1 MNRKTLILLAAASAL
16 AGCDLLQGDK
26 VEVSGNVAATNASGN
41 ASAAATP
48 ASAGITSSRS
58 LAGLTGGDGGTSD
71 GAGDGGKDPG
81 AIPAGAAQGIV
92 DPRLVGSWTDTGD
105 CKVTVELRP
114 DGSFV
119 ANNGGGRW
127 AVEGDVLVFS
137 GNGQTYRLRL
147 DRVEADRIQT
157 TDQDGRTGQSTRC

>member
-1 MNRKTLILLAAASAL
+1 MNKTLLLLTAACAL

-26 VEVSGNVAATNASGN
+26 VEVSGGNAAANASAGN
-41 ASAAATP
+41 ASAAAAP

-58 LAGLTGGDGGTSD
+58 LAGLTGGGSA
-71 GAGDGGKDPG
+71 GAGDGGKDPSG
-81 AIPAGAAQGIV
+81 AIPAGATQGVV
-92 DPRLVGSWTDTGD
+92 DPRLVGRWTDTGD

-127 AVEGDVLVFS
+127 AVEGDDLVFS

-147 DRVEADRIQT
+147 DTVEADRIGT
-157 TDQDGRTGQSTRC
+157 TDQEGRSGQSTRC

>member
-1 MNRKTLILLAAASAL
+1 MIGKTLLLLPAACAL

-26 VEVSGNVAATNASGN
+26 VEVSGNAAANASAGN
-41 ASAAATP
+41 ASAAAAP

-58 LAGLTGGDGGTSD
+58 LAGLTGGSA
-71 GAGDGGKDPG
+71 GAAPSDGGKDPSG
-81 AIPAGAAQGIV
+81 AIPAAATPGVV

-105 CKVTVELRP
+105 CKATVELRP

-119 ANNGGGRW
+119 ANTGGGRW
-127 AVEGDVLVFS
+127 AVEGDDLVFS

-147 DRVEADRIQT
+147 DAVEADRIST
-157 TDQDGRTGQSTRC
+157 TDQDGRSGQSTRC

>member
-1 MNRKTLILLAAASAL
+1 MNRQTLLLLAAACAL
-16 AGCDLLQGDK
+16 AGCDLLPGDK
-26 VEVSGNVAATNASGN
+26 VEVSGNAAANASAGN
-41 ASAAATP
+41 ASAAAAP

-58 LAGLTGGDGGTSD
+58 LAGLTGGDSA
-71 GAGDGGKDPG
+71 GAGDGGKDPD
-81 AIPAGAAQGIV
+81 AIPAGATRGLV

-119 ANNGGGRW
+119 ANTGGGRW
-127 AVEGDVLVFS
+127 AVEGDDLVFS

-147 DRVEADRIQT
+147 DAVEADRIRT
-157 TDQDGRTGQSTRC
+157 TDQDGRSGQSTRC